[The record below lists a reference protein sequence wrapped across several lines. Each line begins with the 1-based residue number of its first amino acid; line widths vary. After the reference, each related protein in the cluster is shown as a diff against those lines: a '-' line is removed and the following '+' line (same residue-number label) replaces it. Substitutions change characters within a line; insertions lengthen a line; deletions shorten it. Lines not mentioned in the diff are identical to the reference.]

1 MTLRRLSSLVACL
14 LCMSA
19 CAPTVT
25 DETATRLAPT
35 LPPLTWQ
42 TPGDPITVDNVAQVQ
57 ALGRLTQVDTP
68 STLMDFAVAP
78 DATRL
83 AAISNTQIIAW
94 DLISGET
101 VFASGRGEVSQLYY
115 APDKTE
121 IYGINPDGE
130 VIVYNA
136 ETGGIITAFQ
146 GHPEYYGSAAYH
158 PDDGWLALG
167 GTDGS
172 VKVWDPL
179 ERTALVT
186 LQAHEEDVSALALS
200 PNGAALVTTSFDN
213 TVRLWNWRERALLH
227 EWALDDEAAQRLAFA
242 QDRVAAGVE
251 NGALLWAAGDGAELQ
266 RFVTDRGGATSVLQF
281 SPDGRY
287 LLGGSRAIGMRLWR
301 MDDFSLLTALP
312 DVDGASAS
320 ARFSPEGDLL
330 VTAAVGVPVMLWN
343 LTQVTGDT
351 IARAELPIG
360 LNEILNVEW
369 TSDGRLLLFFD
380 ARGTIAVWGIPQAA
394 PMATPGA

>member
-1 MTLRRLSSLVACL
+1 MTLRRLSIFIFAVL
-14 LCMSA
+14 LASA
-19 CAPTVT
+19 CTPTPT
-25 DETATRLAPT
+25 NEESTRLAPT

-42 TPGDPITVDNVAQVQ
+42 TPGDPITVENVAQVQ

-101 VFASGRGEVSQLYY
+101 VFASGRGDVTQLYY

-121 IYGINPDGE
+121 IYGINPTGE
-130 VIVYNA
+130 VIVFDA

-146 GHPEYYGSAAYH
+146 GHPAYYGTAAYH

-167 GTDGS
+167 GADGS
-172 VKVWDPL
+172 VKVWDTL
-179 ERTALVT
+179 ERTALAT
-186 LQAHEEDVSALALS
+186 LQAHEQAVSALALS
-200 PNGAALVTTSFDN
+200 PDGAALVTTGPGNS
-213 TVRLWNWRERALLH
+213 VRLWDWRERALLH
-227 EWALDDEAAQRLAFA
+227 EWALGEEAAQRLAFA
-242 QDRVAAGVE
+242 PDRVAAGVE

-266 RFVTDRGGATSVLQF
+266 RLVTDRGGATSVLQF

-320 ARFSPEGDLL
+320 ARFSPDGDLL
-330 VTAAVGVPVMLWN
+330 VTAAVGVPIMLWN

-380 ARGTIAVWGIPQAA
+380 ARGTIAVWGIPQAV
-394 PMATPGA
+394 PTATP